1 MEINLLNTSHGL
13 IPMYDEDYDEKKKLK
28 IGAIY
33 KVKIKV
39 ARNILLHRKYFALI
53 NLAWEYQNENI
64 QKLYNNSIE
73 AFRKTIEI
81 AAGHF
86 EPIWNIKANE
96 WQQAPKSIS
105 FDTMDNLEFQTLYE
119 NVKNVIYT
127 HYLREISQEEFN
139 KVLESF
145 E

>member
-1 MEINLLNTSHGL
+1 MKLYL
-13 IPMYDEDYDEKKKLK
+13 IKTNEGFKCCTDQDQEVRSKLK
-28 IGAIY
+28 LGQVY
-33 KVKIKV
+33 EVSIKV
-39 ARNILLHRKYFALI
+39 ARNYKFHKKYFALI
-53 NLAWEYQNENI
+53 NLTWEYQNENI
-64 QKLYNNSIE
+64 QQLYNNNIE

-105 FDTMDNLEFQTLYE
+105 FATMDNLEFQTLYD
-119 NVKNVIYT
+119 NVKNVIYEL
-127 HYLREISQEEFN
+127 YLNGISEEEFN

>member
-1 MEINLLNTSHGL
+1 MKLYL
-13 IPMYDEDYDEKKKLK
+13 IKTNEGFKCCTDQDQEVRRKLK
-28 IGAIY
+28 LGQVY
-33 KVKIKV
+33 EVSIKV
-39 ARNILLHRKYFALI
+39 ARNYKFHKKYFALI
-53 NLAWEYQNENI
+53 NLTWEYQNENI
-64 QKLYNNSIE
+64 QQLYNNNIE

-105 FDTMDNLEFQTLYE
+105 FATMDNLEFQTLYD
-119 NVKNVIYT
+119 NVKNVIYEL
-127 HYLREISQEEFN
+127 YLNGISEEEFN

>member
-39 ARNILLHRKYFALI
+39 ARNILLHKKYFSLI
-53 NLAWEYQNENI
+53 NLTWEYQNENI
-64 QKLYNNSIE
+64 QKLYNNNIE

-86 EPIWNIKANE
+86 DPIWNIKANE

-105 FDTMDNLEFQTLYE
+105 FDTMDDLAFQTLYE
-119 NVKNVIYT
+119 NVKNVIYQL
-127 HYLREISQEEFN
+127 YLNGISQEEFN
-139 KVLESF
+139 KILESF